1 MKSVFSQ
8 IFNMSLTAS
17 VVILCVLT
25 VRLLLKKAPKKFAY
39 ALWAAVLFR
48 LLCPVSL
55 SSPVSVLEVVQPE
68 VTVQT
73 GFATQVHYLPA
84 PAAPS
89 APVIPSAP
97 SVPSAPVAAKPA
109 APSPAAIAAWV
120 WAIGVAAMV
129 LVSCLSYLRLKR
141 ALRYATLLHDNIYLT
156 GRIPTP
162 FVLGIFRPKIYL
174 PHSVTMAERPYILAH
189 ERFHIRRFDHIFK
202 LLAYGALCLHWFNP
216 LVWLAFLL
224 AGKDMEMSCDEG
236 VIRQL
241 GPHIRPDYAAA
252 LLHLST
258 GKPILSGTP
267 LAFGE
272 GNTKGRIIHMS
283 KWKQPKIWVSVL
295 SVLVCVVI
303 LTACAVNPQTDGE
316 PTAAP
321 APTEAAAEDSEETTG
336 PASCAMGPFHFA
348 LPEGMSMRT
357 EGSEQRFYAEG
368 AEVGGLAQRREN
380 AAAADRFSEEWLT
393 ALGVPEALDASYGF
407 MGTSST
413 YADYEAN
420 YFPDM
425 PANRDENGNIIPDEN
440 GRKILDNSVTH
451 YFFLKETDVY
461 DLWLYDN
468 RLPAKLQET
477 LLKSCY
483 IEGVTDLTTKQE
495 SMATE
500 AEALAQCKGI
510 LEHIQASDG
519 YRIHSDRH
527 NTTTGPN
534 SIAQNDQSQTITWS
548 AGKDQLSLTTVPE
561 SGGSSSFGG
570 LRKDGKFYTCDSRR
584 EWREVPQ
591 QNWMEPWLATFQ
603 WDESIISY
611 QGTLPAEDETSI
623 MLRIDQPY
631 QDGPGQQPY
640 YFVSFRFTPDGK
652 FLNVYIQA
660 NLFTDNAFTIEET
673 VHSLDAEAAK
683 QAIAN
688 FTNTPVNAPFT
699 TYPYFT
705 APDGYMLLSQDDG
718 TYTIE
723 KGGQAVGGI
732 ALYPLPENYD
742 PTDKFYNWI
751 ENSGISAFGDPTLTC
766 TGSISYLNNGWCSN
780 FSRSGSNQPA
790 NIVQTHIFFVNQD
803 IVHDFWGDNSKL
815 TDEEWNALHTCLSI
829 PE

>member
-17 VVILCVLT
+17 VVILCVLA

-39 ALWAAVLFR
+39 ALWAVVLFR

-55 SSPVSVLEVVQPE
+55 PSPVSVLEVVQPE

-84 PAAPS
+84 PAAPA
-89 APVIPSAP
+89 APVVPSAP
-97 SVPSAPVAAKPA
+97 LVPSAPVAKPT
-109 APSPAAIAAWV
+109 APSPADIAAWI
-120 WAIGVAAMV
+120 WAIGAAAMV

-141 ALRYATLLHDNIYLT
+141 TLRYATLLHDNIYLT

-283 KWKQPKIWVSVL
+283 QWKKPKIWVSVL
-295 SVLVCVVI
+295 SVLVCIAI
-303 LTACAVNPQTDGE
+303 LTACAVNPQTDRD

-368 AEVGGLAQRREN
+368 AEVGGLALRSETQ
-380 AAAADRFSEEWLT
+380 AADTVRFSKEWQA
-393 ALGVPEALDASYGF
+393 ALGVPEAS
-407 MGTSST
+407 GTTYAYMDGGST
-413 YADYEAN
+413 YADYETN
-420 YFPDM
+420 HFPDM

-483 IEGVTDLTTKQE
+483 IEGVTDLTAMQE
-495 SMATE
+495 SLATE

-534 SIAQNDQSQTITWS
+534 SIALNDQSQTITWS
-548 AGKDQLSLTTVPE
+548 AGEDQLSLTTVPE

-705 APDGYMLLSQDDG
+705 APDGYTLLSQDDG

-751 ENSGISAFGDPTLTC
+751 ENSGISAFGDPALTC
-766 TGSISYLNNGWCSN
+766 SGSISYLSNGWCSN

>member
-17 VVILCVLT
+17 VVILCVLA

-39 ALWAAVLFR
+39 ALWAVVLFR

-55 SSPVSVLEVVQPE
+55 PSPVSVLEVVQPE

-84 PAAPS
+84 PAAPA

-162 FVLGIFRPKIYL
+162 FVLGIFRPRIYL

-272 GNTKGRIIHMS
+272 GNTKGRIIHMA
-283 KWKQPKIWVSVL
+283 KWNQPKIWVSVL

-316 PTAAP
+316 AP
-321 APTEAAAEDSEETTG
+321 AETTTG

-368 AEVGGLAQRREN
+368 AEVGGLALRREN

-451 YFFLKETDVY
+451 YFFLNEADVY

-519 YRIHSDRH
+519 YRIHSNRH
-527 NTTTGPN
+527 NTTTSPN
-534 SIAQNDQSQTITWS
+534 STALNDRSQTITWG
-548 AGKDQLSLTTVPE
+548 AGEDQLSLTTIPDD
-561 SGGSSSFGG
+561 GGSSSFGG
-570 LRKDGKFYTCDSRR
+570 LRKDGKFYTCDASWG
-584 EWREVPQ
+584 WREVPQ
-591 QNWMEPWLATFQ
+591 QDWMEPWLATFQ

-623 MLRIDQPY
+623 TLRIDQPY
-631 QDGPGQQPY
+631 LEGPGEQPH
-640 YFVSFRFTPDGK
+640 YFVSFIFAPDGK

-660 NLFTDNAFTIEET
+660 NVFTDNAFTIEET

-683 QAIAN
+683 AEIQQKYEM
-688 FTNTPVNAPFT
+688 V
-699 TYPYFT
+699 
-705 APDGYMLLSQDDG
+705 SQ
-718 TYTIE
+718 
-723 KGGQAVGGI
+723 
-732 ALYPLPENYD
+732 
-742 PTDKFYNWI
+742 
-751 ENSGISAFGDPTLTC
+751 
-766 TGSISYLNNGWCSN
+766 
-780 FSRSGSNQPA
+780 
-790 NIVQTHIFFVNQD
+790 
-803 IVHDFWGDNSKL
+803 
-815 TDEEWNALHTCLSI
+815 
-829 PE
+829 

>member
-17 VVILCVLT
+17 VVILCVLA

-39 ALWAAVLFR
+39 ALWAVVLFR

-55 SSPVSVLEVVQPE
+55 PSPVSVLEVVQPE

-84 PAAPS
+84 PAAPA

-97 SVPSAPVAAKPA
+97 SVSSAPAAKPA

-120 WAIGVAAMV
+120 WAIGTAVMV

-141 ALRYATLLHDNIYLT
+141 ALRHATLLHGNIYLT

-272 GNTKGRIIHMS
+272 GNTKGRIINMS

-303 LTACAVNPQTDGE
+303 LTACAVNPQTGGE

-321 APTEAAAEDSEETTG
+321 VPTEAAAGDSKETTG

-368 AEVGGLAQRREN
+368 AEVGGLALRSEK
-380 AAAADRFSEEWLT
+380 AAAAGRFSKEWMT
-393 ALGVPEALDASYGF
+393 ALGVPEELDATYAF

-451 YFFLKETDVY
+451 YFFLKTEVYDAAEADVY

-483 IEGVTDLTTKQE
+483 IEGVTDLTAKQE

-510 LEHIQASDG
+510 LEQIQASDG
-519 YRIHSDRH
+519 YRIHSDQH

-534 SIAQNDQSQTITWS
+534 SIALNDRSQTITWG
-548 AGKDQLSLTTVPE
+548 AGEDQLSLTTIPDD
-561 SGGSSSFGG
+561 GGSSSFGG
-570 LRKDGKFYTCDSRR
+570 LRKDGKFYTCDASWG
-584 EWREVPQ
+584 WREVPQ
-591 QNWMEPWLATFQ
+591 QDWMEPWLATFQ

-623 MLRIDQPY
+623 TLRIDQPY
-631 QDGPGQQPY
+631 LEGPGEQPH
-640 YFVSFRFTPDGK
+640 YFVSFIFAPDGK

-660 NLFTDNAFTIEET
+660 NVFTDNAFTIEET

-683 QAIAN
+683 AEIQQKYEM
-688 FTNTPVNAPFT
+688 V
-699 TYPYFT
+699 
-705 APDGYMLLSQDDG
+705 SQ
-718 TYTIE
+718 
-723 KGGQAVGGI
+723 
-732 ALYPLPENYD
+732 
-742 PTDKFYNWI
+742 
-751 ENSGISAFGDPTLTC
+751 
-766 TGSISYLNNGWCSN
+766 
-780 FSRSGSNQPA
+780 
-790 NIVQTHIFFVNQD
+790 
-803 IVHDFWGDNSKL
+803 
-815 TDEEWNALHTCLSI
+815 
-829 PE
+829 